1 MWGVRIWVAV
11 VGALSASASLASPAA
26 HADPPWSDPV
36 VVAGSRTEAEFEPPV
51 AVSTR
56 SGSAVLWNQV
66 IGDDEGVF
74 VRVARF
80 SQAGVPRRARKA
92 IDRRVLR
99 GGMVAITGGRDVLV
113 AGFSRGFRVVVGR
126 SATGERFH
134 FQRLRRVPDGIRAIN
149 LAQAT
154 SGAAAVAYRAGRGR
168 GYLAVRTP
176 DRRRFGPSRRLFRK
190 AGHDPVVA
198 VNAQGDVLTVW
209 KRRGRL
215 WARSYDPS
223 GRPGKTLRL
232 AAASHGDPPIA
243 VSLGADGRA
252 VVAWLDRTM
261 SEGTTVTSRLR
272 ASIAD
277 AAGRFS
283 TPAELDTWT
292 TEGFDVPLIH
302 LRAVLADDG
311 SAVVAWTGK
320 HATRAAIASRETFT
334 APQDL
339 GLLYGQPPAQGHV
352 SIGLSTLSAGP
363 NGEIHATFVSNRSTS
378 SAVGAGGGTV
388 QSAVLSP
395 GATAFA
401 PTETVATADAWS
413 FGLPTGA
420 TNTASGRP
428 VVAWHSP
435 LGVTTATRT
444 TD

>member
-1 MWGVRIWVAV
+1 M
-11 VGALSASASLASPAA
+11 
-26 HADPPWSDPV
+26 
-36 VVAGSRTEAEFEPPV
+36 
-51 AVSTR
+51 
-56 SGSAVLWNQV
+56 
-66 IGDDEGVF
+66 
-74 VRVARF
+74 RVARF
-80 SQAGVPRRARKA
+80 GQAGVPRRARKA
-92 IDRRVLR
+92 IGRRVLR
-99 GGMVAITGGRDVLV
+99 GGMEAITGGRDVLV

-126 SATGERFH
+126 STTGERFR
-134 FQRLRRVPDGIRAIN
+134 FQRLRRVPDGIRTIS

-154 SGAAAVAYRAGRGR
+154 SGAAAVAYRASRGR
-168 GYLAVRTP
+168 GYLAVRSP
-176 DRRRFGPSRRLFRK
+176 DRSRFGPSRRLFRK

-198 VNAQGDVLTVW
+198 VNAQGDVLTAW
-209 KRRGRL
+209 KHSGRI

-232 AAASHGDPPIA
+232 ASAPHGDPPIA

-252 VVAWLDRTM
+252 VVAWLHRTV
-261 SEGTTVTSRLR
+261 SEGTVTSRLR
-272 ASIAD
+272 SSLAD

-311 SAVVAWTGK
+311 RAAVAWTGK
-320 HATRAAIASRETFT
+320 HATRAAIASTETFT

-339 GLLYGQPPAQGHV
+339 GPLYGQPPARGFV
-352 SIGLSTLSAGP
+352 DIGLSTLSAGP
-363 NGEIHATFVSNRSTS
+363 NSEIHATFVSDRSTP

-388 QSAVLSP
+388 QSAVLSH

-401 PTETVATADAWS
+401 PTETVATADDWS

-428 VVAWHSP
+428 VVAWQGR